1 MWRARYERNAMTEQ
15 QLTDDPDCLGGLSRT
30 VRPPDRVKRSY
41 SYEYRFSPD
50 QETKLHQGS
59 KCLFAHDLTRTCPS
73 VQTFNATAGLLTIK
87 LTGADPPGEA
97 WIDSG
102 RVGKPSPNRGIN
114 CAYRRPIPQNG
125 SIALSN

>member
-59 KCLFAHDLTRTCPS
+59 KCIFAHDLTRKVT
-73 VQTFNATAGLLTIK
+73 VETFNATAGLLTIK
-87 LTGADPPGEA
+87 LTGADPPARLGLIPDEWVNPA
-97 WIDSG
+97 
-102 RVGKPSPNRGIN
+102 
-114 CAYRRPIPQNG
+114 PIEE
-125 SIALSN
+125 SIARTVDRYRKTG